1 MNVSNTSK
9 LFTLKQRGPLKT
21 VFPSSRLFI
30 SLKQPSISSQGCFA
44 LKTETKCAYGEGNVS
59 LPLDLQQGHTI
70 QSSLSQDINQK
81 NYSRVFLLLFD
92 LVFLLGIIFNSTDEK
107 LAILVCFTNKLL
119 LFLLGEIKT

>member
-44 LKTETKCAYGEGNVS
+44 LKTETRCAYGEGNVS

-81 NYSRVFLLLFD
+81 YYSRVFLLLFISEFSF
-92 LVFLLGIIFNSTDEK
+92 LVSYSTALMKNWPSWCVLQINFCCFYWEK
-107 LAILVCFTNKLL
+107 
-119 LFLLGEIKT
+119 